1 MIDFVHL
8 FISISADTSR
18 LEIGKYERREMTI
31 AAFLTILLKVLSNPA
46 LLAGFV
52 AFLQKY
58 LHP

>member
-1 MIDFVHL
+1 MIAFVHL
-8 FISISADTSR
+8 FISISDDTAR
-18 LEIGKYERREMTI
+18 LEIGIYERRKMTI

-52 AFLQKY
+52 AFQQKY

>member
-1 MIDFVHL
+1 
-8 FISISADTSR
+8 
-18 LEIGKYERREMTI
+18 MTI

-46 LLAGFV
+46 LLAGFI